1 MVFSSFDPEDLHA
14 ERSSHR
20 GLKDLRAYLEQ
31 ARARRVPRALP
42 ASRSPVDLHRNEIAE
57 ALRDAGLEVR
67 VGVGHSAFEIDL
79 VLAAQGDPERPEAPA
94 VAVLLDGPGWNRR
107 GGVTER
113 DLMPADVLAT
123 MGWRCVERVWMPE
136 WVADPGAVVARLV
149 DAVRAQPP
157 SQEAAA
163 GGPVTPA
170 ADTEGTPTRSSDYRV
185 WQPEG
190 ALDAGLLERA
200 ETDPGAR
207 AQVIEIARAIC
218 DVESPLTR
226 HRLVTTMS
234 RALGDGDDPSRE
246 ETIRRILG
254 DDFAYIDERDFVWR
268 TRDAAL
274 VPASYRRGALD
285 HVDSIEEIHPR
296 ELTALM
302 AEVRA
307 TSPEWSSVEELCTEA
322 LARLSTSKR
331 PLSTPGVL
339 PALTAAL
346 EEAERRRRR

>member
-1 MVFSSFDPEDLHA
+1 MDLA
-14 ERSSHR
+14 T
-20 GLKDLRAYLEQ
+20 AW
-31 ARARRVPRALP
+31 
-42 ASRSPVDLHRNEIAE
+42 AE
-57 ALRDAGLEVR
+57 AASVPAAA
-67 VGVGHSAFEIDL
+67 VSATG
-79 VLAAQGDPERPEAPA
+79 A
-94 VAVLLDGPGWNRR
+94 DG
-107 GGVTER
+107 
-113 DLMPADVLAT
+113 
-123 MGWRCVERVWMPE
+123 
-136 WVADPGAVVARLV
+136 
-149 DAVRAQPP
+149 
-157 SQEAAA
+157 AAA
-163 GGPVTPA
+163 GAGPDDA
-170 ADTEGTPTRSSDYRV
+170 LTRPGDYRV

-190 ALDAGLLERA
+190 ELDAGLLERA
-200 ETDPGAR
+200 ESDPGAR
-207 AQVIEIARAIC
+207 ARLVEIARAIC

>member
-1 MVFSSFDPEDLHA
+1 M
-14 ERSSHR
+14 
-20 GLKDLRAYLEQ
+20 
-31 ARARRVPRALP
+31 
-42 ASRSPVDLHRNEIAE
+42 
-57 ALRDAGLEVR
+57 
-67 VGVGHSAFEIDL
+67 
-79 VLAAQGDPERPEAPA
+79 
-94 VAVLLDGPGWNRR
+94 
-107 GGVTER
+107 TER

-157 SQEAAA
+157 SPGAAA
-163 GGPVTPA
+163 GEPGAAAGAGPDGA
-170 ADTEGTPTRSSDYRV
+170 LTRPGDYRE

-190 ALDAGLLERA
+190 ELDAGLLDRA
-200 ETDPGAR
+200 ESDPGAR
-207 AQVIEIARAIC
+207 ARLIEIARAIC

-246 ETIRRILG
+246 ERIRRILG

-285 HVDSIEEIHPR
+285 HVGSIEEIHPR

>member
-1 MVFSSFDPEDLHA
+1 M
-14 ERSSHR
+14 
-20 GLKDLRAYLEQ
+20 
-31 ARARRVPRALP
+31 
-42 ASRSPVDLHRNEIAE
+42 
-57 ALRDAGLEVR
+57 
-67 VGVGHSAFEIDL
+67 
-79 VLAAQGDPERPEAPA
+79 
-94 VAVLLDGPGWNRR
+94 
-107 GGVTER
+107 
-113 DLMPADVLAT
+113 
-123 MGWRCVERVWMPE
+123 
-136 WVADPGAVVARLV
+136 
-149 DAVRAQPP
+149 
-157 SQEAAA
+157 
-163 GGPVTPA
+163 
-170 ADTEGTPTRSSDYRV
+170 

-190 ALDAGLLERA
+190 ELDAGLLERA
-200 ETDPGAR
+200 ESDPGAR
-207 AQVIEIARAIC
+207 ARLVEIARAIC

-285 HVDSIEEIHPR
+285 HVGSIEEIHPR